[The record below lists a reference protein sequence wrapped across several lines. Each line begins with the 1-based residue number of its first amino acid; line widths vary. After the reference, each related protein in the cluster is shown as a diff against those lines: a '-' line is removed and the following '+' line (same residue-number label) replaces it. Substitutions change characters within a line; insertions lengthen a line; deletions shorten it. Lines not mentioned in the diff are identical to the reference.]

1 MQAVFSFSLHFP
13 DISHINPADA
23 PWSAK
28 GTVPAAR
35 HLPLHDCL
43 TKVRPAPSYHATPP
57 VWNTGDIPKDRRRKT
72 PSPPIPCCGVP
83 PAPVWQSHPPSP
95 WPPVPRLSVHNRP
108 GKSRLS
114 QSPQGPSH
122 QYPHNDR
129 IRRPAPPHGPVPAPS
144 FDERFSPEAIHR
156 LPFFFYIEAVAKK
169 HGIAKVLEQ
178 IEKGTITD
186 LGTLQT
192 VKRYL
197 KEIEKLGINPVTI
210 SARMTVPKQTI
221 KNQSGGKDLSEKIL
235 FNLVDILSTYGDQM
249 EDYQKHGVPI
259 TDEVLEQ
266 IDKLYQS

>member
-1 MQAVFSFSLHFP
+1 M
-13 DISHINPADA
+13 
-23 PWSAK
+23 
-28 GTVPAAR
+28 
-35 HLPLHDCL
+35 
-43 TKVRPAPSYHATPP
+43 
-57 VWNTGDIPKDRRRKT
+57 
-72 PSPPIPCCGVP
+72 
-83 PAPVWQSHPPSP
+83 
-95 WPPVPRLSVHNRP
+95 
-108 GKSRLS
+108 
-114 QSPQGPSH
+114 
-122 QYPHNDR
+122 
-129 IRRPAPPHGPVPAPS
+129 
-144 FDERFSPEAIHR
+144 
-156 LPFFFYIEAVAKK
+156 
-169 HGIAKVLEQ
+169 LEQ

-210 SARMTVPKQTI
+210 STRMNVPKQTL